1 MAVTFMTWKEM
12 SAMKNHLRILGVFYL
27 VFGLL
32 GAVIGFLLF
41 EVKTGR
47 MFFPGKM
54 SMIAN
59 PNGYVSVIALIFAFE
74 AIPALVT
81 GVALLRR
88 WLWARMSAL
97 ALSFVNLFIIPLGTA
112 LGIYGLWVLI
122 NDTTLSES
130 NSEFVDEK
138 QMPRVFPP
146 YH

>member
-1 MAVTFMTWKEM
+1 
-12 SAMKNHLRILGVFYL
+12 MKNHLKTLGIFFL
-27 VFGLL
+27 IFGLL

-47 MFFPGKM
+47 LFFSGKM
-54 SMIAN
+54 SLIAN

-74 AIPALVT
+74 AIPAMVT
-81 GVALLRR
+81 GIALLQRR
-88 WLWARMSAL
+88 LWARMSGL
-97 ALSFVNLFIIPLGTA
+97 VLSLVSLFIIPLGTA

-130 NSEFVDEK
+130 ESEFVDEK
-138 QMPRVFPP
+138 KLPRVFPP